1 MHSQG
6 QEQGSGEPQTILTP
20 EIDGR
25 KARVDELADRL
36 RAANADPT
44 LVSILLDQWQRA
56 VGTIAIVLLG
66 FWLYNEYQA
75 RQTEQVGELSR
86 RFDEARRSLV
96 TLTVEREAPENQD
109 PAAAEQAKK
118 DLDTAIKGANDTF
131 DLLKTTGSGTAYSNF
146 AEIYSG
152 LTAAYQG
159 QPEEAIK
166 RLAVFKPEQYFSA
179 TEASASAPVHGAA
192 VTQEA
197 AALLTA
203 RLGAEKDPELARKQ
217 LSSLALSAQYVNS
230 EALLSLFRLIQ
241 TGEQRTVA
249 EAVAH
254 KVVLARPEQ
263 LDQIQSDLAPFG
275 FKP

>member
-166 RLAVFKPEQYFSA
+166 RLAVFKPEQYFTA